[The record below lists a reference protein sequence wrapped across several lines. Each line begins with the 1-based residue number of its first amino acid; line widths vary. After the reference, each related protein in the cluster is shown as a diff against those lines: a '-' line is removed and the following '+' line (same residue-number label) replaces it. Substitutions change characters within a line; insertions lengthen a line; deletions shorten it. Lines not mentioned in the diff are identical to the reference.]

1 MNSTPTDDCFIR
13 FTQLKEDTVLPD
25 TLGYP
30 FYYTP
35 HPLAIQAAHQL
46 QEIIQEK
53 SIEWQHNFGLINE
66 ENAIGKMFG
75 VLVVQNQQQEVGFL
89 AGFSGKLADK
99 NDHLGFVPPVFDM
112 LRTNSHFRKEEQEI
126 HKITLELESLLE
138 DPSLIALQEK
148 ITLLNEKHQQ
158 TIAETKQQI
167 KRNKKERDARRK
179 SFETLTKEE
188 FNTLLEQLANQ
199 SKQEQLAL
207 KHLNKQFSLER
218 EQLAT
223 EWETYQTKLTF
234 LKEERKSRSA
244 TLQQHLFEQ
253 YTFLNKDRRPRSL
266 LSIFSEKELTTP
278 PAGAGECSA
287 PKLFQYAFEKGYQPL
302 ALAEFWW
309 GKSPASEIRVHRQF
323 YPACRGKCE
332 PILAHMLEGLPIE
345 PNPMLE
351 LPDSSK
357 ELILLYEDDQVI
369 AVNKPTEL
377 LSVPGKSIK
386 DSVQERLKTMFP
398 DTEGPFLVHRLDM
411 STSGVL
417 IAAKTMD
424 AYRKLQRQF
433 IKHHVRKTYI
443 ALVEGVLE
451 HSAGCIH
458 FPMRVNLDDRPR
470 QLACFTYGKD
480 ATTKWI
486 KLDVANGLTRV
497 EFEPITGRT
506 HQLRVH
512 SAHKLG
518 LNCPIKGDDLYGKK
532 ADRLYLHAHQLTFTH
547 PLNQTKLT
555 VTAPIPF

>member
-1 MNSTPTDDCFIR
+1 MNSTLTDDCFIR

-207 KHLNKQFSLER
+207 KHLNKQFSCER

-234 LKEERKSRSA
+234 LKEERKYRSA

-253 YTFLNKDRRPRSL
+253 YTFLNKNSQSRSL

-369 AVNKPTEL
+369 AINKPNEL
-377 LSVPGKSIK
+377 LSVPGKYIK

-398 DTEGPFLVHRLDM
+398 DSEGPFLVHRLDM

-443 ALVEGVLE
+443 ALLEGVLE

>member
-13 FTQLKEDTVLPD
+13 FTQLKEDTVLPN

-35 HPLAIQAAHQL
+35 HPLAIQAANQL
-46 QEIIQEK
+46 QTIIEEK
-53 SIEWQHNFGLINE
+53 SAEWQHNFGLINE

-75 VLVVQNQQQEVGFL
+75 VLVVQNQQQEIGFL

-158 TIAETKQQI
+158 TIAETKEQI
-167 KRNKKERDARRK
+167 KQNKKERDARRK
-179 SFETLTKEE
+179 SIETLSEEE
-188 FNTLLEQLANQ
+188 FNALSAQLANE

-207 KHLNKQFSLER
+207 KHLNKQFTFER

-223 EWETYQTKLTF
+223 EWEIYNTRLTY

-244 TLQQHLFEQ
+244 QLQQHLFEQ
-253 YTFLNKDRRPRSL
+253 YTFLNKERQPRSL

-332 PILAHMLEGLPIE
+332 PILAHMLIGLSVE

-357 ELILLYEDDQVI
+357 ELTILFEDDQVI

-443 ALVEGVLE
+443 AVLE
-451 HSAGCIH
+451 GELKYSAGCIH

-470 QLACFTYGKD
+470 QLACFTHGKE

-486 KLDVANGLTRV
+486 KLEVANGLTRV
-497 EFEPITGRT
+497 AFEPITGRT

-547 PLNQTKLT
+547 PLNQTKVT

>member
-35 HPLAIQAAHQL
+35 DPLAIQAAHQL
-46 QEIIQEK
+46 QEIIEEK
-53 SIEWQHNFGLINE
+53 SAEWQHNFGLINE

-99 NDHLGFVPPVFDM
+99 NDHPGFVPPVFDM
-112 LRTNSHFRKEEQEI
+112 LKTNSHFRKEEQEI

-148 ITLLNEKHQQ
+148 ITSLNEKHQQ

-167 KRNKKERDARRK
+167 KQNKIERDARRK
-179 SFETLTKEE
+179 SAENLSQEE
-188 FNTLLEQLANQ
+188 LNSLLEQLANE

-207 KHLNKQFSLER
+207 KHLNKQFTFER
-218 EQLAT
+218 EQLAN
-223 EWETYQTKLTF
+223 EWETYQSKLNL

-244 TLQQHLFEQ
+244 QLQQHLFEQ
-253 YTFLNKDRRPRSL
+253 YTFLNKERQPRSL
-266 LSIFSEKELTTP
+266 LSIFSEKELMTP

-332 PILAHMLEGLPIE
+332 PILAHMLSGLPVE

-357 ELILLYEDDQVI
+357 ELTILFEDDQVI

-386 DSVQERLKTMFP
+386 DSVQERLKTMFAEI
-398 DTEGPFLVHRLDM
+398 EGPFLVHRLDM

-443 ALVEGVLE
+443 AVLE
-451 HSAGCIH
+451 GELEYSVGCIH

-470 QLACFTYGKD
+470 QLACFTHGKE

-486 KLDVANGLTRV
+486 KLEVANGLTRV
-497 EFEPITGRT
+497 AFEPITGRT

-547 PLNQTKLT
+547 PLNQTKIT